1 MYSACSAWCEPLR
14 QCWDFLGQLHFDRI
28 DTGYV
33 MDDHTG
39 STAIGRDHGAR
50 DSDRRSAYFA
60 RVSKPFSMLWE
71 SCSARVFIFVSA
83 LLLNEDRDSHERGRD
98 ERPTFALI
106 L

>member
-1 MYSACSAWCEPLR
+1 LICEVGSWAKRTALGHGSIRTAQEIYSHMLLR
-14 QCWDFLGQLHFDRI
+14 PSGGITVLHW
-28 DTGYV
+28 
-33 MDDHTG
+33 
-39 STAIGRDHGAR
+39 

-60 RVSKPFSMLWE
+60 RVSKPLSLLWE

-98 ERPTFALI
+98 ESTGFALI